1 MDGAVYTFP
10 AGDTMTGYC
19 CNKYIDP
26 NHHAGL
32 CNLHYCIVRMSDIY
46 LMKAEALLKQ
56 QGEQQCEIDGLINE
70 VRRRVGLA
78 DISNCTMED
87 IIHERRCEFAT
98 EATQTLRFN
107 QMENWQ
113 KTVYANDNGP
123 DGPENFVE
131 GKHEL
136 LPIPQSEIDLSQ
148 GVLVQ
153 NPVLN
158 CLLMT
163 L

>member
-1 MDGAVYTFP
+1 MQQ
-10 AGDTMTGYC
+10 
-19 CNKYIDP
+19 YIDP

-56 QGEQQCEIDGLINE
+56 QGSSNAEIDGLINE

-98 EATQTLRFN
+98 EGLRHYDLIRWKLAKQYM
-107 QMENWQ
+107 QMTMAP
-113 KTVYANDNGP
+113 TVR
-123 DGPENFVE
+123 
-131 GKHEL
+131 EL
-136 LPIPQSEIDLSQ
+136 LLKESTNCCLS
-148 GVLVQ
+148 
-153 NPVLN
+153 LN
-158 CLLMT
+158 LK
-163 L
+163 